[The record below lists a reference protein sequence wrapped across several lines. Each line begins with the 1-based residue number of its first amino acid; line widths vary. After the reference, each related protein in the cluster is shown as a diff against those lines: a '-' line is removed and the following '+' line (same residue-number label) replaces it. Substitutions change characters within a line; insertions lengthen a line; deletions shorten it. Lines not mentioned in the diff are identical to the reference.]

1 MFAYGAGQAVKAVVV
16 RVMMMALGAALLCG
30 AVATTMAAGN
40 PASAPFSGL
49 VVFGD
54 SLSDSGNAGRFSNGP
69 VWVEVIAER
78 LGIELKPSRAGGSN
92 YAVGGARA
100 QGGPNDVRGQLAS
113 YLSARRG
120 RIDADALHVVSGGAN
135 DLLAAGCE
143 PNGDTVPRRAA
154 AALAAS
160 VDDLAAAGAQRIL
173 VPNLPDIGYAPVVRA
188 LGPACVAAA
197 RRLSEMFNAAL
208 ERRLRAIEEKRSIRV
223 SRLNVFSLADEVMRD
238 PRSAGFENVIVPCQG
253 GPCGGALFW
262 DYLHPTSAAHARLAG
277 EALRA
282 IGISHDL
289 PSDTARGRAL

>member
-1 MFAYGAGQAVKAVVV
+1 MT
-16 RVMMMALGAALLCG
+16 ALCVALLCG
-30 AVATTMAAGN
+30 AVATTTATGN

-78 LGIELKPSRAGGSN
+78 IGVELKPSRAGGSN
-92 YAVGGARA
+92 YAVGGARTH
-100 QGGPNDVRGQLAS
+100 GGVSDVRGQLAS
-113 YLSARRG
+113 YLSARKRG
-120 RIDADALHVVSGGAN
+120 AEMGALHIVSGGAN

-143 PNGDTVPRRAA
+143 PNRDAVSRSAA
-154 AALAAS
+154 ESLAAS
-160 VDDLAAAGAQRIL
+160 VDDLVAAGVRRIL

-197 RRLSEMFNAAL
+197 RRLTETFNAAL
-208 ERRLRAIEEKRSIRV
+208 ERRLRIIEEKRSV
-223 SRLNVFSLADEVMRD
+223 HVQRLDVFSLADEVMRD
-238 PRSAGFENVIVPCQG
+238 PRSAGFENVTMPCQG

-262 DYLHPTSAAHARLAG
+262 DYLHPTSAAHARLAA

-282 IGISHDL
+282 IGITHDV
-289 PSDTARGRAL
+289 PSDRARGRAL